1 MKRRL
6 RHQIQV
12 ASPGLFFLW
21 PPTTEAWSHSFCL
34 FSRLVFVLVSTVQLK
49 ATNITQH
56 NPRNLTQSLANQL
69 NLHLPKLVAILA
81 SFWHFQN
88 CLAFRWR
95 KELVTLMK
103 FLLAHSLNIVLVD
116 SREASTSKNTDMS
129 LFKLGC
135 LMFEPELALLYQLR
149 VRKKKNRG

>member
-49 ATNITQH
+49 ATYITQH
-56 NPRNLTQSLANQL
+56 NSRNLRQSLANQL

-88 CLAFRWR
+88 CIQVEERTSNFD
-95 KELVTLMK
+95 EIFT
-103 FLLAHSLNIVLVD
+103 HSLTKYSI
-116 SREASTSKNTDMS
+116 SRFYRSQHIQKHRYVSFQTS
-129 LFKLGC
+129 
-135 LMFEPELALLYQLR
+135 MFD
-149 VRKKKNRG
+149 V